1 LQIKVDKLP
10 SNAHEFSK
18 VWKYR
23 LKTPTERYNFLLRV
37 GSQRLGHIF
46 RNEISF
52 GLLGEMISVL
62 NGNYREEDSGEL
74 VAVLQALSTV
84 NRFSLSLQFLD
95 ESERSA
101 RSQLLQRLHQTL
113 AKHAHQP
120 QQSAET
126 VNSLMSAYSI

>member
-1 LQIKVDKLP
+1 
-10 SNAHEFSK
+10 
-18 VWKYR
+18 
-23 LKTPTERYNFLLRV
+23 
-37 GSQRLGHIF
+37 
-46 RNEISF
+46 
-52 GLLGEMISVL
+52 MISVL